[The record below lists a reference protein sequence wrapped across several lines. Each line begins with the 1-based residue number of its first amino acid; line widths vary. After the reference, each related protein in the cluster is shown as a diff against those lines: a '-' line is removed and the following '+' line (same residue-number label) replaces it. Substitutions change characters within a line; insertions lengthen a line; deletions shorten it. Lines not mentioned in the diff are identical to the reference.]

1 MRDCTQGAVAYAL
14 REHARTGHLT
24 DPERLAHALGV
35 RVVPGA
41 RNAASHGPPSV
52 ITLRRDQYAPRQRFT
67 MHHEL
72 AHILIQRAG
81 LQDGIR
87 SEVDDDEAAAHLE
100 AVTNHIASLLV
111 MPDPMIRVALDTFG
125 LTPETVLL
133 VRDAGRVSL
142 AAAMRRVIHAQEQ
155 SATAW
160 VSAGPYVLDVTSSD
174 PYNRLTRYQRL
185 PDARAALPDAALL
198 ALPGEARLLGV
209 VGW

>member
-1 MRDCTQGAVAYAL
+1 MRDCTQDAIAYAL
-14 REHARTGHLT
+14 REHARVGHLT

-41 RNAASHGPPSV
+41 RNSATHGPPSV
-52 ITLRRDQYAPRQRFT
+52 ITLRRDIYAPRQRFT

-72 AHILIQRAG
+72 SHILIQRAG
-81 LQDGIR
+81 LQDSIR
-87 SEVDDDEAAAHLE
+87 AEVDDDDSAAHLE

-111 MPDPMIRVALDTFG
+111 MPDAMIRAALALYG

-142 AAAMRRVIHAQEQ
+142 AAAMRRVIHAQERP
-155 SATAW
+155 STAW
-160 VSAGPYVLDVTSSD
+160 LSVGTHVHDVASSD

-198 ALPGEARLLGV
+198 ALPGQARLLGV